1 MYLDFYKLKELPF
14 RLAPQP
20 RFTYWSTGHTAAL
33 ACLRSAQTRQ
43 TGCAALVA
51 AAGAG
56 KTTLLEWLAQKE
68 GSRAVV
74 RIHFPPRSQAELA
87 EILLG
92 HAETEAPRGSL
103 LVICDN
109 AHLLGEQMLAALVL
123 RTMLPP
129 QQAHAA
135 RVVLAGE
142 PPLADTLATP
152 TFAALGAAWGESF
165 RLPAL
170 TAPEVAAYI
179 THRLEVAGARGA
191 PIFPADVCAEIYRE
205 TKGNPRRVNA
215 LCDAAMVLAC
225 ERELREVR
233 SAEIRRGLEELG
245 RLAAARAGDES
256 EPAEVRAPAL
266 ETAGLSA
273 PFPLG
278 RVRLLRQGQ
287 LILERALT
295 RGKLSVGRDADN
307 DLQIE
312 GKFVSRHHCHIVT
325 TERMSIIE
333 DVRSTNGLYVN
344 ERRVRHHR
352 LRDAD
357 VVQVGD
363 YHLQYVDLRDVETR
377 EPDLA

>member
-20 RFTYWSTGHTAAL
+20 RFMYWSAGHAAAF
-33 ACLRSAQTRQ
+33 ACLRSTQTRQ
-43 TGCAALVA
+43 NGCAALIA
-51 AAGAG
+51 GPGAG

-68 GSRAVV
+68 SSRAVV
-74 RIHFPPRSQAELA
+74 RMHFPPRSQAELT
-87 EILLG
+87 EILLA
-92 HAETEAPRGSL
+92 HIEPEAPRGSL

-109 AHLLGEQMLAALVL
+109 AHLLGEQMLAAIVL
-123 RTMLPP
+123 KTMLPP

-142 PPLADTLATP
+142 PALGETLAAP
-152 TFAALGAAWGESF
+152 TFAALGTAWGERF
-165 RLPAL
+165 QLPAL

-179 THRLEVAGARGA
+179 AHRLEVAGAQGA
-191 PIFPADVCAEIYRE
+191 PIFPADVCAEIHRE
-205 TKGNPRRVNA
+205 TKGRPRLVNA

-245 RLAAARAGDES
+245 RLAGARPGDDS
-256 EPAEVRAPAL
+256 EPPDLHAPVLESSAL
-266 ETAGLSA
+266 PP
-273 PFPLG
+273 PFPLA

-287 LILERALT
+287 LVVERTLA
-295 RGKLSVGRDADN
+295 RGKLSVGRDGDN

-312 GKFVSRHHCHIVT
+312 GKFVSRHHCHILT
-325 TERMSIIE
+325 TERISIIE

-344 ERRVRHHR
+344 ERRVRNHR
-352 LRDAD
+352 LHDGD

-363 YHLQYVDLRDVETR
+363 HYLEYVELRDAQTR
-377 EPDLA
+377 ESDLA